1 MKYLSLL
8 LIFIAFNATSQNIT
22 GEVYLDTLLV
32 SNAEIKNM
40 RSLKTTSTNEV
51 GKFIIK
57 AKIGDKIRI
66 THPLAFPS
74 TIEIKNLDD
83 LKIQLVY
90 ELNELDEVEV
100 KTIKSNMKKINRPK
114 PEIIRTA
121 FGPLNIRSTGYA
133 TTYFNK
139 EQILDFVAFTLPE
152 ALIGRVPGY
161 QYIPGE
167 GVILRNNFSLSGG
180 GSANYALWDIDGAL
194 IKGEPPLIDPK
205 FVDNIL
211 IIRSGSG
218 TVKYGTQGS
227 GGVIVVNTLDYD
239 INEKQSYTKLGKY
252 EITHEDGTLSFED
265 INKILEE
272 DAIDLSQLRYLS
284 AVYQNKGDNELALKI
299 NRLVLSK
306 SPENILSIRS
316 LADSYNRMGKTYEA
330 FNAYKSYLDKNRD
343 INNKS
348 YDIIYNDMQALYN
361 SLSSVEKS
369 KLNFNSES
377 EYTTDNLKKSR
388 IVLEWSVPNELCFI
402 EIVDAQNN
410 KYKIQLGNKFDD
422 NNKVQEFFVDDNIAD
437 GLKVNLIITDEKN
450 IDGYLKVQIY
460 NDWPMASSIPDTKIY
475 RLSNMKRSNYE
486 LLAFDSDS

>member
-1 MKYLSLL
+1 MKYLSIL
-8 LIFIAFNATSQNIT
+8 LIFIAFSATSQNIT

-51 GKFIIK
+51 GKFRIK
-57 AKIGDKIRI
+57 AKIGDKLKI
-66 THPLAFPS
+66 THPLAFPAMVKVN
-74 TIEIKNLDD
+74 TLDD
-83 LKIQLVY
+83 LTIKLIY

-100 KTIKSNMKKINRPK
+100 KAIKSNMKKLNRPK
-114 PEIIRTA
+114 PEIVRTA
-121 FGPLNIRSTGYA
+121 YGPLNIRATGYA

-139 EQILDFVAFTLPE
+139 EQIQDFVAFTLPE
-152 ALIGRVPGY
+152 ALMGRVPGY
-161 QYIPGE
+161 QYIPGV
-167 GVILRNNFSLSGG
+167 GALLRGNF
-180 GSANYALWDIDGAL
+180 ALWDIDGAL
-194 IKGEPPLIDPK
+194 IKGEPPYIDPN
-205 FVDNIL
+205 FVNNIL
-211 IIRSGSG
+211 IIRSPAG

-227 GGVIVVNTLDYD
+227 GGIIVVNTLDYD

-284 AVYQNKGDNELALKI
+284 AVYQNKGDDELALKI

-330 FNAYKSYLDKNRD
+330 FNAYKSYLDKNID

-369 KLNFNSES
+369 NLNFNSES

-410 KYKIQLGNKFDD
+410 KYKIQLGNKFDE

-460 NDWPMASSIPDTKIY
+460 NDWPNASNIPDTKIY
-475 RLSNMKRSNYE
+475 KLSNMKRSNYE